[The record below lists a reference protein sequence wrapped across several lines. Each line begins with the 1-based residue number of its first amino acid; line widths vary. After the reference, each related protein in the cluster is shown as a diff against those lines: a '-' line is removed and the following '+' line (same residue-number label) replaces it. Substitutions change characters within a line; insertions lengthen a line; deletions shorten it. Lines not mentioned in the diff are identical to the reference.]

1 MSQIRPF
8 ICHHEKSELKKKKK
22 ITGEVA
28 HVQQFVQLYY
38 LSHAR

>member
-8 ICHHEKSELKKKKK
+8 ICHHEKSELGKKK

-28 HVQQFVQLYY
+28 HIQQFVQLYY